1 MIVYLGGDHAGF
13 DLKEQ
18 IESYLITKGLTVHD
32 LGNTEYDEKDDYP
45 DFGKPVADA
54 IAADSNARGILFCGN
69 AEGICIVANKIDGA
83 RAAIGYSLEATTQAR
98 NDDDINI
105 VCLPGRLMKFD
116 EAAPIVDAFL
126 ETPFEGAKRQK
137 RRINK
142 INKIEED
149 N

>member
-1 MIVYLGGDHAGF
+1 MGGDHAGF

-18 IESYLITKGLTVHD
+18 IENYLKNKGLTVHD
-32 LGNTEYDEKDDYP
+32 LGNIKYDEKDDYP

-54 IAADSNARGILFCGN
+54 IAANPHARGILLCGN

-98 NDDDINI
+98 NDDDVNI
-105 VCLPGRLMKFD
+105 VCLPGRLMSFE
-116 EAAPIVDAFL
+116 EAVPIVDAFL
-126 ETPFEGAKRQK
+126 NTPFEGAERQK
-137 RRINK
+137 RRIEK
-142 INKIEED
+142 INEIEKD